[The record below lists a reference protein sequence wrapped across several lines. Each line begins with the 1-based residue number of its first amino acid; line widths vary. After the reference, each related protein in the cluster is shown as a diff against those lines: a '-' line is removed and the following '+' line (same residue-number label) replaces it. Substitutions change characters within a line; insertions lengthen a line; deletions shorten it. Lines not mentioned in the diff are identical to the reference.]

1 MPSPE
6 RRTGIATTSRAI
18 EIAGASVSGV
28 STLPWRTGK
37 SAVASY
43 SNSVITL
50 RASALN
56 SSGGVDRSRN
66 PRRLSATRGWLLT
79 FSGTVVLDQTPDGVH
94 RDLQHAVHVRRVEV
108 MDLSRAELI
117 HAQVDRARA

>member
-1 MPSPE
+1 M
-6 RRTGIATTSRAI
+6 ATTSRSM
-18 EIAGASVSGV
+18 EMESASASGV
-28 STLPWRTGK
+28 CTVPRRTSR

-50 RASALN
+50 RARTLN

-79 FSGTVVLDQTPDGVH
+79 LSGTVVLDEPPNGVH
-94 RDLQHAVHVRRVEV
+94 RHLQHAVHVGGVEV
-108 MDLSRAELI
+108 
-117 HAQVDRARA
+117 VD